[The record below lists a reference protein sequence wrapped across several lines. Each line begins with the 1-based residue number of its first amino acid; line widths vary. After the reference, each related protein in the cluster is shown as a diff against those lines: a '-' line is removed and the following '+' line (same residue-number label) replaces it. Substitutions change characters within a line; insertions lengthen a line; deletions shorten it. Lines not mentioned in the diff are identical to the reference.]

1 VEFPEPAAEAGDNAG
16 NKKAD
21 PVPNPEYEKW
31 IAKDQH
37 VLSYLFSSLSK
48 EVFSQV
54 SSATTV
60 AELWVVIQG
69 LHASQSCAR
78 VMATRMA
85 LATASK
91 GTSSVADYFIKMKG
105 LADEMALVGHKLE
118 DEELVSYILI
128 GLGEDFDSVV

>member
-1 VEFPEPAAEAGDNAG
+1 
-16 NKKAD
+16 
-21 PVPNPEYEKW
+21 
-31 IAKDQH
+31 
-37 VLSYLFSSLSK
+37 
-48 EVFSQV
+48 
-54 SSATTV
+54 
-60 AELWVVIQG
+60 
-69 LHASQSCAR
+69 
-78 VMATRMA
+78 MA